1 MVWGLSCWCR
11 RQTNSP
17 HDPHHS
23 SFKPSIAI
31 FMQSGA
37 RQRPREVH
45 PNCEFNLGM
54 VVVVVVAVLSQVAV
68 ASEVV
73 KMAVIK

>member
-1 MVWGLSCWCR
+1 
-11 RQTNSP
+11 
-17 HDPHHS
+17 
-23 SFKPSIAI
+23 
-31 FMQSGA
+31 MQSGA